1 MPSPVVVLFIARHG
15 ETVLNADGCFRGN
28 KDVPLNANG
37 IRDAHNLAA
46 FFKDQPL
53 SFVVSSDKTRAE
65 QTAKI
70 IKSDR
75 DLNVYSTPN
84 LRALDVGDFSGQV
97 RSPENVAAL
106 DEYLN
111 NPDCKIPGG
120 ESLNNFKGRIRPAL
134 WEAFEIADDAG
145 EPGLLVAH
153 SSIVHETGSW
163 LYDDH
168 KSVLVEPGGV
178 LAVYVSNGRIGAE
191 PIYKPVLS
199 SPDGSHASTVS

>member
-1 MPSPVVVLFIARHG
+1 MKQPVIVLYIARHG
-15 ETVLNADGCFRGN
+15 QTVLNADGCFRGN
-28 KDVPLNANG
+28 KDVPLNSNG
-37 IRDAHNLAA
+37 IRDAHHLAEY
-46 FFKDQPL
+46 FKDQPL
-53 SFVVSSDKTRAE
+53 SFIVSSDKTRAK
-65 QTAKI
+65 QTAGI
-70 IKSDR
+70 IKGDR
-75 DLNVYSTPN
+75 DLKVHSTPM
-84 LRALDVGDFSGQV
+84 LRALDVGDFSGQI

-120 ESLNNFKGRIRPAL
+120 ESLNNFKARIRPAL
-134 WEAFEIADDAG
+134 WEAFEIADDSG

-153 SSIVHETGSW
+153 SSIVHEAGSW

-191 PIYKPVLS
+191 PIYRPVEED
-199 SPDGSHASTVS
+199 PHGDDASTIS